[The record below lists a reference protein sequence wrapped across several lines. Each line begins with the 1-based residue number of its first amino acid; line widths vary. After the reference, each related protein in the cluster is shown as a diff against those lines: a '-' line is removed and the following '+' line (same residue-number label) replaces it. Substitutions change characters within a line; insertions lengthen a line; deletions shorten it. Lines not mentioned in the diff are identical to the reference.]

1 MEREALI
8 RQIEEAKGVIDYLC
22 FLETLGGDHTDRI
35 QEQEKRLAALR
46 VQLEEKFEK

>member
-8 RQIEEAKGVIDYLC
+8 EKIEETKAVIDYLC
-22 FLETLGGDHTDRI
+22 FLDTIGGDHTDRI